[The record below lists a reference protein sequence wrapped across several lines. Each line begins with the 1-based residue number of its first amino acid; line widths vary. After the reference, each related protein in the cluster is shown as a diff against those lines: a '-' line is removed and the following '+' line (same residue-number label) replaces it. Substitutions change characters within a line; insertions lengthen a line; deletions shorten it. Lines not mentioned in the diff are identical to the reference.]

1 MVWVIGSNGMLGQE
15 VCRQLTQIG
24 MTWIGSGSEV
34 DITKAEDLETF
45 TQSHDQSANRTG
57 YSVAKKRVPAKIE
70 WVINCAAYTDV
81 EGAEDEPEKAM
92 KVNAEGALNIARATR
107 KIGAK
112 FIHFS
117 TDYVFDGRS
126 KTPYTEDN
134 PRNPLGV
141 YGKSK
146 CAGEEAI
153 QKEMTQY
160 YIIRSSWLY
169 GFDRPNFVYK
179 MISEMSLNDTVEV
192 VEDQKGS
199 PTFAGNLANVAI
211 KIMQTSINAHHLF
224 GKNAAIPYGVYHYAD
239 SGEATW
245 CSFAEKIYTL
255 AKKYKRLSNN
265 CKVVP
270 CSSAERESKV
280 IRPAYSVLSTSKITS
295 AMKIKVPAWEESL
308 EKFIKS
314 DLFNPKPLEK

>member
-1 MVWVIGSNGMLGQE
+1 MVWVIGANGMLGQE
-15 VCRQLTQIG
+15 LCRQLTQIG

-34 DITKAEDLETF
+34 DITKVDDLETF

-57 YSVAKKRVPAKIE
+57 YSVAKKKVPAKIE

-117 TDYVFDGRS
+117 TDYVFDGMAKS
-126 KTPYTEDN
+126 PYSEDN
-134 PRNPLGV
+134 PKNPV
-141 YGKSK
+141 NEYGKSK
-146 CAGEEAI
+146 LAGEDAI

-179 MISEMSLNDTVEV
+179 MISEMSTNDSVQAV
-192 VEDQKGS
+192 ADQKGS

-224 GKNAAIPYGVYHYAD
+224 GKNAAVPYGVYHYAD

-245 CSFAEKIYTL
+245 CSFAEKIYVL
-255 AKKYKRLSNN
+255 AKKYKRISNN
-265 CKVVP
+265 CNINP
-270 CSSAERESKV
+270 ISSADLSLKAK
-280 IRPAYSVLSTSKITS
+280 RPVYSVLSTAKIS
-295 AMKIKVPAWEESL
+295 SSMKIKIPSWEESL

-314 DLFNPKPLEK
+314 DLFKVQG

>member
-1 MVWVIGSNGMLGQE
+1 MVWVIGANGMLGQE
-15 VCRQLTQIG
+15 LCRQLTQIG

-34 DITKAEDLETF
+34 DITKVDDLETF

-57 YSVAKKRVPAKIE
+57 YSVAKKKVPAKIE

-117 TDYVFDGRS
+117 TDYVFDGMAKS
-126 KTPYTEDN
+126 PYSEDN
-134 PRNPLGV
+134 PKNPV
-141 YGKSK
+141 NEYGKSK
-146 CAGEEAI
+146 LAGEDAI

-160 YIIRSSWLY
+160 DIIRSSWLY

-179 MISEMSLNDTVEV
+179 MISEMSTNDSVQAV
-192 VEDQKGS
+192 ADQKGS

-224 GKNAAIPYGVYHYAD
+224 GKNAAVPYGVYHYAD

-245 CSFAEKIYTL
+245 CSFAEKIYAL
-255 AKKYKRLSNN
+255 AKKYKRISNN
-265 CKVVP
+265 CNINP
-270 CSSAERESKV
+270 ISSADLSLKAK
-280 IRPAYSVLSTSKITS
+280 RPVYSVLSTAKIS
-295 AMKIKVPAWEESL
+295 SSMKIKIPSWEESL

-314 DLFNPKPLEK
+314 DLFKVQG

>member
-1 MVWVIGSNGMLGQE
+1 MVWVIGANGMLGQE
-15 VCRQLTQIG
+15 VCRQLSQIG
-24 MTWIGSGSEV
+24 MDWIGSGHEV

-57 YSVAKKRVPAKIE
+57 YSVAKKKVPAKIT

-117 TDYVFDGRS
+117 TDYVFDGMAKS
-126 KTPYTEDN
+126 PYSEDN
-134 PRNPLGV
+134 PKNPV
-141 YGKSK
+141 NEYGKSK
-146 CAGEEAI
+146 LAGEDAI

-179 MISEMSLNDTVEV
+179 MISEMSTNDTVQV
-192 VEDQKGS
+192 VADQKGS
-199 PTFAGNLANVAI
+199 PTFAGTLASVAI
-211 KIMQTSINAHHLF
+211 KIMQTSMNAHHLF
-224 GKNAAIPYGVYHYAD
+224 GKNAAVPYGVYHYAD

-245 CSFAEKIYTL
+245 CSFAEKIYAL
-255 AKKYKRLSNN
+255 AKKYKRISNN
-265 CKVVP
+265 CNINP
-270 CSSAERESKV
+270 ISSADLSLKAK
-280 IRPAYSVLSTSKITS
+280 RPVYSVLSTEKLTS
-295 AMKIKVPAWEESL
+295 FMKFKVPSWEDSL

-314 DLFNPKPLEK
+314 DLFKLQD

>member
-1 MVWVIGSNGMLGQE
+1 MVWVIGANGMLGQE
-15 VCRQLTQIG
+15 LCRQLTQIG

-34 DITKAEDLETF
+34 DITKVDDLETF

-57 YSVAKKRVPAKIE
+57 YSVAKKKVPAKIE

-117 TDYVFDGRS
+117 TDYVFDGMAKS
-126 KTPYTEDN
+126 PYSEDN
-134 PRNPLGV
+134 PKNPV
-141 YGKSK
+141 NEYGKSK
-146 CAGEEAI
+146 LAGEDAI

-179 MISEMSLNDTVEV
+179 MISEMSTNDSVQAV
-192 VEDQKGS
+192 ADQKGS

-224 GKNAAIPYGVYHYAD
+224 GKNAAVPYGVYHYAD

-245 CSFAEKIYTL
+245 CSFAEKIYAL
-255 AKKYKRLSNN
+255 AKKYKRISNN
-265 CKVVP
+265 CNINP
-270 CSSAERESKV
+270 ISSADLSLKAK
-280 IRPAYSVLSTSKITS
+280 RPVYSVLSTAKIS
-295 AMKIKVPAWEESL
+295 SSMKIKIPSWEESL

-314 DLFNPKPLEK
+314 DLFKVQG